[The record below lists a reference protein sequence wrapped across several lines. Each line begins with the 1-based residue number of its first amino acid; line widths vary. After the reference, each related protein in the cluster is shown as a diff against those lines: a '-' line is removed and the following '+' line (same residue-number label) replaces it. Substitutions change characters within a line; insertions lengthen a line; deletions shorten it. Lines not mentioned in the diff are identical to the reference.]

1 MTSERKAN
9 VWAALKTAQESLDAV
24 GKGSQNQYHGY
35 NYTSAEDMLKAC
47 RKALHDAGLVAYR
60 RSWSIQ
66 QTDLGCMVVN
76 NFCLALATDQQAE
89 EDCLCAEVTYPAIPG
104 NGRPLDK
111 AVSAA
116 LTTAFSYWLRDIL
129 MLPRVDGLEVDTR
142 DDSTY
147 KHDAW
152 VSARFDAKAHEE
164 AYSLED
170 KIEALATEEQLE
182 KLHDVLPKYNASY
195 LHQVPVETLKVWLKR
210 VKETY
215 AADLQPRTVEETA

>member
-9 VWAALKTAQESLDAV
+9 VWTALKTAQQSLEAV
-24 GKGSQNQYHGY
+24 GKGSQNQFHGY

-76 NFCLALATDQQAE
+76 DFCVTLANKVTPPQDNSIS
-89 EDCLCAEVTYPAIPG
+89 AEVTYPAIPG

-147 KHDAW
+147 KHDEQEA
-152 VSARFDAKAHEE
+152 VGLAVEIEDRATDEQMQKLLDA
-164 AYSLED
+164 
-170 KIEALATEEQLE
+170 
-182 KLHDVLPKYNASY
+182 LPKYKASK
-195 LHQVPVETLKVWLKR
+195 LEEVPVVTLKAWLKR
-210 VKETY
+210 VKET
-215 AADLQPRTVEETA
+215 A

>member
-24 GKGSQNQYHGY
+24 GKGSKNQFHGY

-76 NFCLALATDQQAE
+76 DFCVTLANKVTPPQDNSIS
-89 EDCLCAEVTYPAIPG
+89 AEVTYPAIPG

-147 KHDAW
+147 KHDEQEAIGLA
-152 VSARFDAKAHEE
+152 VEIEDRATDEQMQKLLDA
-164 AYSLED
+164 
-170 KIEALATEEQLE
+170 
-182 KLHDVLPKYNASY
+182 LPKYKASK
-195 LHQVPVETLKVWLKR
+195 LEEVPVVTLKAWLKR
-210 VKETY
+210 VKET
-215 AADLQPRTVEETA
+215 A